1 MSSGLPLR
9 LLCHDNGNFFVVD
22 PAAHHV
28 TSFDILSYTWGPEV
42 EPYNCRLGGVTWNV
56 KINPD
61 KLEDIKRLMM
71 AADIK
76 YVWADC
82 VCINQTDED
91 EKAKEIPKMFEYYRS
106 AERCHLLLDM
116 EEEWIPQE
124 IVDDLKFIDHVLYHM
139 RGAALA
145 SEAVGLTDNL
155 INRLDQWA
163 NAEWNFDIGQST
175 VRSAAIDMGV
185 LNCYSTCINR
195 VISLFDNAYFSRVWT
210 FQEMIL
216 GKNITMW
223 GINPTSIFY
232 IGQLHTW
239 MDLAIDCTDKAA
251 KLHDWIENGR
261 FLQTAAVSAILR
273 VIGED
278 ILSLVSL
285 QTQVTGINSARTDI
299 INGGSYWWRENYK
312 GISNIF
318 SAISLKPR
326 KCGHTA
332 DIFRGLLG
340 IFSGLFTK
348 DEVNTQLSGSDIKVI
363 SFNFFKRL
371 STETGLAWTRLGV
384 TSKAREGGWN
394 WIPVVESDNQIM
406 TTDCFAGVLNLGR
419 LKKEGRAKAPAMTG
433 LIGTPRKFMKIR
445 LSQGNG
451 DFQFI
456 FKGCNCGKKLKTG
469 VFSSERIPTY
479 DRPRDVVKDETGRIL
494 VQCAT
499 ILGAIMD
506 PGRDNLVEYRR
517 RLLRKLQPM
526 WETTDPMAKP
536 VGWEDRSVS
545 GTFWENPNIIGFRAH
560 NLSMIYRMVSI
571 TKCGSRLANG
581 STASIT
587 CHVSVNCGCTI
598 VAPFALIFEAITAVE
613 GSSLGETAV
622 TSDDDGRIVLQD
634 GLGLV
639 QVGDVDK
646 AFDLIAFSGDIQAHK
661 LYAASCRKKKE
672 NEPIDYGV
680 PLPSGRAL
688 VREEFTHDV
697 TDMMRDYGYVH
708 TEGSGNLLLS
718 RKHVLDPYKI
728 VGVCIDEFIP
738 NKKGEGLVTIQ

>member
-9 LLCHDNGNFFVVD
+9 LLCHENGNFFVVD
-22 PAAHHV
+22 PTVHHV

-42 EPYNCRLGGVTWNV
+42 EPYDCRLGGVTWNV

-71 AADIK
+71 AADVK

-82 VCINQTDED
+82 VCINQTDDD
-91 EKAKEIPKMFEYYRS
+91 EKATEIPKMFEYYKN
-106 AERCHLLLDM
+106 AERCHLLLEM
-116 EEEWIPQE
+116 KEEWIPQK

-145 SEAVGLTDNL
+145 SEAVGLTGNL
-155 INRLDQWA
+155 IHRLDQWA
-163 NAEWNFDIGQST
+163 NAEWNFDISQPT

-185 LNCYSTCINR
+185 INCYSTCINR
-195 VISLFDNAYFSRVWT
+195 VTSLFENDYFSRVWT

-223 GINPTSIFY
+223 GINPDNIFY

-239 MDLAIDCTDKAA
+239 MDLAIDCTDKAV
-251 KLHDWIENGR
+251 KLRDWIENGR
-261 FLQTAAVSAILR
+261 FLKTAAVSAILR

-299 INGGSYWWRENYK
+299 INGGSYW
-312 GISNIF
+312 
-318 SAISLKPR
+318 
-326 KCGHTA
+326 
-332 DIFRGLLG
+332 GLLG

-348 DEVNTQLSGSDIKVI
+348 DEVKTQLSGSDIKVI

-406 TTDCFAGVLNLGR
+406 TTDCFAGVLTLGR
-419 LKKEGRAKAPAMTG
+419 LKREGRAKAPAVTG

-469 VFSSERIPTY
+469 FLSKEPIPTY
-479 DRPRDVVKDETGRIL
+479 DQPRDVVKDETGRTL

-506 PGRDNLVEYRR
+506 PGRNNLVEYRR
-517 RLLRKLQPM
+517 RLLQKLHPM
-526 WETTDPMAKP
+526 WDTTDPMAKP

-560 NLSMIYRMVSI
+560 NLSMNYRMVSI

-581 STASIT
+581 STASIN
-587 CHVSVNCGCTI
+587 CHVTVNCGCTI

-613 GSSLGETAV
+613 NSSLGKTAV
-622 TSDDDGRIVLQD
+622 SLDDDGRIVLQD

-646 AFDLIAFSGDIQAHK
+646 AFDLIAFSGDIHAHK

-672 NEPIDYGV
+672 TEPVGYAV

-697 TDMMRDYGYVH
+697 TDMMRNYGYVH
-708 TEGSGNLLLS
+708 TGGSGNLLLS
-718 RKHVLDPYKI
+718 RKHALDPYKI
-728 VGVCIDEFIP
+728 IGVCIDEFIQ
-738 NKKGEGLVTIQ
+738 NKKGEGPVTIQ

>member
-22 PAAHHV
+22 PAVHHV

-42 EPYNCRLGGVTWNV
+42 EPYDCRLGGVTWNV
-56 KINPD
+56 KINPN

-71 AADIK
+71 AADVK

-82 VCINQTDED
+82 VCINQTDDD
-91 EKAKEIPKMFEYYRS
+91 EKATEIPKMFEYYKN
-106 AERCHLLLDM
+106 AERCHLLLEM
-116 EEEWIPQE
+116 KEEWIPQK

-145 SEAVGLTDNL
+145 SEAVGLTGNL
-155 INRLDQWA
+155 IHRLDQWA
-163 NAEWNFDIGQST
+163 NAEWNFDISQPT

-185 LNCYSTCINR
+185 INCYSTCINR
-195 VISLFDNAYFSRVWT
+195 VTSLFENDYFSRVWT

-223 GINPTSIFY
+223 GINPDNIFY

-239 MDLAIDCTDKAA
+239 MDLAIDCTDKAV
-251 KLHDWIENGR
+251 KLRDWIENGR
-261 FLQTAAVSAILR
+261 FLKTAAVSAILR

-326 KCGHTA
+326 ECGHTA

-340 IFSGLFTK
+340 IFS
-348 DEVNTQLSGSDIKVI
+348 
-363 SFNFFKRL
+363 
-371 STETGLAWTRLGV
+371 
-384 TSKAREGGWN
+384 
-394 WIPVVESDNQIM
+394 
-406 TTDCFAGVLNLGR
+406 
-419 LKKEGRAKAPAMTG
+419 

-456 FKGCNCGKKLKTG
+456 FKGCNCGKKVKTG
-469 VFSSERIPTY
+469 FLSKEPIPTY
-479 DRPRDVVKDETGRIL
+479 DQPRDVVKDETGRTL

-506 PGRDNLVEYRR
+506 PGRNNLVEYRR
-517 RLLRKLQPM
+517 RLLQKLHPM
-526 WETTDPMAKP
+526 WDTTDPMAKP

-560 NLSMIYRMVSI
+560 NLSMNYRMVSI

-581 STASIT
+581 STASIN
-587 CHVSVNCGCTI
+587 CHVTVNCGCTI

-613 GSSLGETAV
+613 NSSLGKTAV
-622 TSDDDGRIVLQD
+622 SLDDDGRIVLQD

-639 QVGDVDK
+639 QVGDVGK
-646 AFDLIAFSGDIQAHK
+646 AFDLIAFSGDIHAHK

-672 NEPIDYGV
+672 TEPVGHAV

-697 TDMMRDYGYVH
+697 TDMMRNYGYVH
-708 TEGSGNLLLS
+708 TGGSGNLLLS
-718 RKHVLDPYKI
+718 RKHALDPYKI
-728 VGVCIDEFIP
+728 IGVCIDEFIQ
-738 NKKGEGLVTIQ
+738 NKKGEGPVTIQ

>member
-1 MSSGLPLR
+1 MSSSLPLR
-9 LLCHDNGNFFVVD
+9 LLYHDRGDFSVID
-22 PAAHHV
+22 PVAHHV

-42 EPYNCRLGGVTWNV
+42 EPYNCRLDGVTWNV

-61 KLEDIKRLMM
+61 RLNDIKRLMIV
-71 AADIK
+71 ADIK

-91 EKAKEIPKMFEYYRS
+91 EKAMEIPKMFEYYRS

-116 EEEWIPQE
+116 DEEWIPQK

-139 RGAALA
+139 QGAALA
-145 SEAVGLTDNL
+145 SEAVGLTSNV
-155 INRLDQWA
+155 INHLSIWGSM
-163 NAEWNFDIGQST
+163 EWHFDISQPT
-175 VRSAAIDMGV
+175 VRSAAIDVGV
-185 LNCYSTCINR
+185 LNCYSTCISR
-195 VISLFDNAYFSRVWT
+195 VISVFENDYFTRVWT

-223 GINPTSIFY
+223 GCNPTDIFH

-239 MDLAIDCTDKAA
+239 MDLAIDCTDKAV
-251 KLHDWIENGR
+251 KLRDWIQHGR
-261 FLQTAAVSAILR
+261 VLKTAAVNAILR
-273 VIGED
+273 VIEED
-278 ILSLVSL
+278 IISLFSL
-285 QTQVTGINSARTDI
+285 QTQVMGINSARTDI
-299 INGGSYWWRENYK
+299 INGGSAWWRENYK

-318 SAISLKPR
+318 SAISIKPR

-332 DIFRGLLG
+332 DIFKGLLG
-340 IFSGLFTK
+340 IFNGLFTK
-348 DEVNTQLSGSDIKVI
+348 EEVKTQLSGDDIKLI

-371 STETGLAWTRLGV
+371 SIETGLAWTRLGV
-384 TSKAREGGWN
+384 TGKAREDGWN

-406 TTDCFAGVLNLGR
+406 STDCFAGVFNLGL
-419 LKKEGRAKAPAMTG
+419 LKKQGRAKAPAVTG

-445 LSQGNG
+445 LSQGDG

-469 VFSSERIPTY
+469 LLHSELIPTH
-479 DRPRDVVKDETGRIL
+479 DQPRDVVKDETGRAL

-506 PGRDNLVEYRR
+506 PGQGNLIEYRR
-517 RLLRKLQPM
+517 RLLKKLQPM
-526 WETTDPMAKP
+526 WETTDPIAKP

-545 GTFWENPNIIGFRAH
+545 GTFWENPNVIGFRAH
-560 NLSMIYRMVSI
+560 NMSLNYRMVSM
-571 TKCGSRLANG
+571 TRCGSRLANG
-581 STASIT
+581 STGSIK
-587 CHVSVNCGCTI
+587 CHVTVNCGCTI

-613 GSSLGETAV
+613 QSSLGKTAV

-646 AFDLIAFSGDIQAHK
+646 AFDLIAFSGDIHAHR

-672 NEPIDYGV
+672 SETIGHDV

-697 TDMMRDYGYVH
+697 TDMMKDYGYVN
-708 TEGSGNLLLS
+708 TGGSGNLLLS
-718 RKHVLDPYKI
+718 RNHRLDRYKI

-738 NKKGEGLVTIQ
+738 NKKGQAPVTIQ